1 LSLFVTFEGVEGSG
15 KTTQIRRLERY
26 LTRKGVPCKVT
37 REPGGPPISE
47 KVRKIL
53 LNPDHRE
60 MVPLSELLLYEAARA
75 QHLKEFIEPILKKG
89 GVVLC
94 DRFTDATIA
103 YQGFGR
109 KLDLELIMRLNQLA
123 TGGRKPDVTFLLDC
137 PSGLGLKRALRRNQ
151 RQRKT
156 KEERFER
163 EKIQFH
169 RRVRRG
175 YRWIAKKESHRVKV
189 IDTREGVDK
198 SFKKIREIV
207 DELMETKK
215 NFRFPI

>member
-1 LSLFVTFEGVEGSG
+1 MEGSG
-15 KTTQIRRLERY
+15 KTTQIRRLEKY
-26 LTRKGVPCKVT
+26 LTHKGIPCKVT

-53 LNPDHRE
+53 LNPDHQE

-75 QHLKEFIEPILKKG
+75 QHLKEVIEPILKKG
-89 GVVLC
+89 EVVLC
-94 DRFTDATIA
+94 DRFSDATIA

-109 KLDLELIMRLNQLA
+109 KLDLELIKRLNQLA
-123 TGGRKPDVTFLLDC
+123 TQGRKPDVTFLLDC
-137 PSGLGLKRALRRNQ
+137 PSGLGLKRAVQRNQ

-169 RRVRRG
+169 HRVRRG
-175 YRWIAKKESHRVKV
+175 YHWIAKKEPHRVKV

-198 SFKKIREIV
+198 SFEKIREIV
-207 DELMETKK
+207 EKLIGVKGSRVQVK
-215 NFRFPI
+215 

>member
-1 LSLFVTFEGVEGSG
+1 MSLFITFEGVEGSG

-53 LNPDHRE
+53 LNPDHQE
-60 MVPLSELLLYEAARA
+60 IVPLSELFLYEAARA
-75 QHLKEFIEPILKKG
+75 QHLKEVIEPILKKG

-94 DRFTDATIA
+94 DRFSDATIA

-109 KLDLELIMRLNQLA
+109 KIELELIKRLNHLA
-123 TGGRKPDVTFLLDC
+123 TRGRKPDVTFLLDC
-137 PSGLGLKRALRRNQ
+137 PSVLGLQRAVLRNQ
-151 RQRKT
+151 RQRKA

-169 RRVRRG
+169 HRVRKG
-175 YRWIAKKESHRVKV
+175 YRWIAKKEPHRVKV
-189 IDTREGVDK
+189 VDTRVGVDK
-198 SFKKIREIV
+198 SFEKIREVV
-207 DELMETKK
+207 DRLLGFKGS
-215 NFRFPI
+215 RV